1 MSENVKPMTKK
12 VLVIGEALIDVV
24 HGING
29 EIKNIPGGS
38 QANTAVALARLGT
51 KTYMRARTSSDPF
64 GTEIRN
70 YLTNQNVILDYSLV
84 VDSPSSV
91 IGAFIQK
98 DGSAKYEANL
108 KGAADYGWTFEEL
121 NQVIN
126 PDIQIVQL
134 GSLTSYVEPGATNIE
149 KWFSQLRQSNKYLLT
164 FDPNI
169 RHPLDGENE
178 VDVRNRAKKLA
189 SLSHVVKAS
198 DEDLNWIFSNNNPQ
212 DSAIK
217 IIESGASLVIVTL
230 GKKGAFAVDKKLEIV
245 EVTANEIAVIDTI
258 GAGDTFA
265 AALITQLLENSWINK
280 NALENLS
287 SDDLTEILTNCSAA
301 SAITCSRQGA
311 NPPHRHEV
319 SW

>member
-1 MSENVKPMTKK
+1 
-12 VLVIGEALIDVV
+12 V
-24 HGING
+24 HGIIG

-38 QANTAVALARLGT
+38 PANTAVALARLGT
-51 KTYMRARTSSDPF
+51 KTYMKARTSHDQF
-64 GTEIRN
+64 GEEIRN
-70 YLTNQNVILDYSLV
+70 YLTNQNVNLDYSLV

-91 IGAFIQK
+91 INAVIQK

-121 NQVIN
+121 NQVID

-134 GSLTSYVEPGATNIE
+134 GSLTSYVEPGATNVE
-149 KWFSQLRQSNKYLLT
+149 KWFNQLRQSNKHLLT

-230 GKKGAFAVDKKLEIV
+230 GKKGAFAVNKKLEIV
-245 EVTANEIAVIDTI
+245 EVTANEITVIDTI

-265 AALITQLLENSWINK
+265 AALITQLLEKSWITE
-280 NALENLS
+280 NALEKLS
-287 SDDLTEILTNCSAA
+287 KADLIKILNNCSMA

>member
-1 MSENVKPMTKK
+1 MPS
-12 VLVIGEALIDVV
+12 VLVIGEALVDVV

-38 QANTAVALARLGT
+38 PANTAVALARLGT
-51 KTYMRARTSSDPF
+51 KTYMKARTSTDQF

-70 YLTNQNVILDYSLV
+70 YLTSQNINLDYSLV
-84 VDSPSSV
+84 VKNPSSV
-91 IGAFIQK
+91 VNALIQK

-108 KGAADYGWTFEEL
+108 RGAADYGWTYEEL
-121 NQVIN
+121 DQVID

-134 GSLTSYVEPGATNIE
+134 GSLTSYIEPGATNVE
-149 KWFSQLRQSNKYLLT
+149 KWFSKLRQSNKYLLT

-178 VDVRNRAKKLA
+178 VDVRSRAKKLA

-212 DSAIK
+212 DSAIN
-217 IIESGASLVIVTL
+217 IIESGASLVVVTL
-230 GKKGAFAVDKKLEIV
+230 GKKGAFAVNKKLEIV

-287 SDDLTEILTNCSAA
+287 SDDLTEILTNCSAV

>member
-1 MSENVKPMTKK
+1 MPS
-12 VLVIGEALIDVV
+12 VLVIGEALVDVV

-38 QANTAVALARLGT
+38 PANTAVALARLGT
-51 KTYMRARTSSDPF
+51 KTYMKARTSTDQF

-70 YLTNQNVILDYSLV
+70 YLTSQNINLDYSLV
-84 VDSPSSV
+84 VKNPSSV
-91 IGAFIQK
+91 VNALIQK

-108 KGAADYGWTFEEL
+108 RGAADYGWTFEEL
-121 NQVIN
+121 NQVID
-126 PDIQIVQL
+126 PDIQIVQF
-134 GSLTSYVEPGATNIE
+134 GSLTSYIEPGATNIE
-149 KWFSQLRQSNKYLLT
+149 KWFSQLRQSNNYLLT

-178 VDVRNRAKKLA
+178 VDVRSRAKKLA

-212 DSAIK
+212 DSAIN
-217 IIESGASLVIVTL
+217 IIESGASLVVVTL
-230 GKKGAFAVDKKLEIV
+230 GKKGAFAVNKKLEIV
-245 EVTANEIAVIDTI
+245 EVKANEIAVIDTI

-265 AALITQLLENSWINK
+265 AALITQLLENSLINK
-280 NALENLS
+280 NALDNLS
-287 SDDLTEILTNCSAA
+287 SDDLTEILTNCSAV

>member
-1 MSENVKPMTKK
+1 MPS
-12 VLVIGEALIDVV
+12 VLVIGEALVDVV

-38 QANTAVALARLGT
+38 PANTAVALARLGT
-51 KTYMRARTSSDPF
+51 KTYMKARTSTDQF

-70 YLTNQNVILDYSLV
+70 YLTSQNINLDYSLV
-84 VDSPSSV
+84 VKNPSSV
-91 IGAFIQK
+91 VNALIQK

-108 KGAADYGWTFEEL
+108 RGAADYGWTYEEL
-121 NQVIN
+121 DQVID

-134 GSLTSYVEPGATNIE
+134 GSLTSYIEPGATNVE
-149 KWFSQLRQSNKYLLT
+149 KWFSKLRQSNKYLLT

-178 VDVRNRAKKLA
+178 VDVRSRAKKLA

-212 DSAIK
+212 DSAIN
-217 IIESGASLVIVTL
+217 IIESGASLVVVTL
-230 GKKGAFAVDKKLEIV
+230 GKKGAFAVNKKLEIV
-245 EVTANEIAVIDTI
+245 EVKANEIAVIDTI

-301 SAITCSRQGA
+301 SAVTCSRQGA

>member
-1 MSENVKPMTKK
+1 MPS
-12 VLVIGEALIDVV
+12 VLVIGEALVDVV

-38 QANTAVALARLGT
+38 PANTAVALARLGT
-51 KTYMRARTSSDPF
+51 KTYMKARTSTDQF

-70 YLTNQNVILDYSLV
+70 YLTSQNINLDYSLIV
-84 VDSPSSV
+84 KNPSSV
-91 IGAFIQK
+91 VNALIQK

-108 KGAADYGWTFEEL
+108 RGAADYGWTYEEL
-121 NQVIN
+121 DQVID

-134 GSLTSYVEPGATNIE
+134 GSLTSYIEPGATNVE
-149 KWFSQLRQSNKYLLT
+149 KWFSKLRQSNKYLLT

-178 VDVRNRAKKLA
+178 VDVRSRAKKLA

-212 DSAIK
+212 DSAIN
-217 IIESGASLVIVTL
+217 IIESGASLVVVTL
-230 GKKGAFAVDKKLEIV
+230 GKKGAFAVNKKLEIV

-265 AALITQLLENSWINK
+265 AALITQLLENSLINK
-280 NALENLS
+280 NALDNLS

>member
-1 MSENVKPMTKK
+1 MPS
-12 VLVIGEALIDVV
+12 VLVIGEALVDVV

-38 QANTAVALARLGT
+38 PANTAVALARLGT
-51 KTYMRARTSSDPF
+51 KTYMKARTSSDQF

-70 YLTNQNVILDYSLV
+70 YLTNQNVNLDYSLV

-91 IGAFIQK
+91 IDAVIQK

-108 KGAADYGWTFEEL
+108 NGAADYGWTFAEL
-121 NQVIN
+121 NQEID
-126 PDIQIVQL
+126 PDIQIIQL
-134 GSLTSYVEPGATNIE
+134 GSLTSYVEPGATNVE
-149 KWFSQLRQSNKYLLT
+149 KWFAQLRQSDKYLLT

-169 RHPLDGENE
+169 RHPLDGQNE
-178 VDVRNRAKKLA
+178 KDVRNRAKRLA

-198 DEDLNWIFSNNNPQ
+198 DEDLNWIFSNDNPK

-217 IIESGASLVIVTL
+217 IIEGGASLVFVTL
-230 GKKGAFAVDKKLEIV
+230 GKKGAFAVNKKHEII
-245 EVTANEIAVIDTI
+245 EVLAKEIDVIDTI

-265 AALITQLLENSWINK
+265 AALITQLLENSWINE
-280 NALENLS
+280 NELEKLKTT
-287 SDDLTEILTNCSAA
+287 DLTAILTNCALAA
-301 SAITCSRQGA
+301 TITCSRQGA

-319 SW
+319 TW

>member
-1 MSENVKPMTKK
+1 MPS
-12 VLVIGEALIDVV
+12 VLVIGEALVDVV

-38 QANTAVALARLGT
+38 PANTAVALARLGT
-51 KTYMRARTSSDPF
+51 KTYMKARTSHDQF
-64 GTEIRN
+64 GEEIRN
-70 YLTNQNVILDYSLV
+70 YLTNQNVNLDYSLV

-91 IGAFIQK
+91 INAVIQK

-121 NQVIN
+121 NQVID

-134 GSLTSYVEPGATNIE
+134 GSLTSYVEPGATNVE
-149 KWFSQLRQSNKYLLT
+149 KWFSQLRQSNKHLLT

-198 DEDLNWIFSNNNPQ
+198 DEDLNWVFSNSNPQ

-230 GKKGAFAVDKKLEIV
+230 GKKGAFAVNKKLEIV

-265 AALITQLLENSWINK
+265 AALITQLLEKTWINES
-280 NALENLS
+280 ALEKLS
-287 SDDLTEILTNCSAA
+287 SADLTEILNNCSMAA
-301 SAITCSRQGA
+301 TITCSRQGA

>member
-1 MSENVKPMTKK
+1 MPS
-12 VLVIGEALIDVV
+12 VLVIGEALVDVV

-38 QANTAVALARLGT
+38 PANTAVALARLGT
-51 KTYMRARTSSDPF
+51 KTYMKARTSPDQF
-64 GTEIRN
+64 GTEIRS
-70 YLTNQNVILDYSLV
+70 YLTSQNVNLDYSLV

-91 IGAFIQK
+91 INAVIQK

-134 GSLTSYVEPGATNIE
+134 GSLTSYVEPGATNVE

-217 IIESGASLVIVTL
+217 IIESGATLVIVTL
-230 GKKGAFAVDKKLEIV
+230 GKKGAFAINKNLEIV
-245 EVTANEIAVIDTI
+245 EVSAKGISVIDTI

-265 AALITQLLENSWINK
+265 AALITQLLEHSWVND
-280 NALENLS
+280 NALEKLS
-287 SDDLTEILTNCSAA
+287 KTDLTEILTNCSMA

>member
-1 MSENVKPMTKK
+1 MPS
-12 VLVIGEALIDVV
+12 VLVIGEALVDVV
-24 HGING
+24 HGTNG
-29 EIKNIPGGS
+29 EIINIPGGS
-38 QANTAVALARLGT
+38 PANTAVALARLGT
-51 KTYMRARTSSDPF
+51 KTYMKARTSHDQF
-64 GTEIRN
+64 GEEIRS
-70 YLTNQNVILDYSLV
+70 YLTSQNVNLDYSLV
-84 VDSPSSV
+84 VDNPSSV
-91 IGAFIQK
+91 INAVIQK

-121 NQVIN
+121 NQVID

-134 GSLTSYVEPGATNIE
+134 GSLTSYVEPGATNVE
-149 KWFSQLRQSNKYLLT
+149 NWFSQLRQSNNYLLT

-178 VDVRNRAKKLA
+178 VDVRKRAKKLA

-230 GKKGAFAVDKKLEIV
+230 GKKGAFAVNKKHEIV
-245 EVTANEIAVIDTI
+245 EVTANEIEVIDTI

-280 NALENLS
+280 NALENLG
-287 SDDLTEILTNCSAA
+287 SDDLTEILTHCSAA

-311 NPPHRHEV
+311 NPPLRHEV

>member
-1 MSENVKPMTKK
+1 MPS
-12 VLVIGEALIDVV
+12 VLVIGEALVDVV

-38 QANTAVALARLGT
+38 PANTAVALARLGT
-51 KTYMRARTSSDPF
+51 KTYMKARTSPDQF
-64 GTEIRN
+64 GTEIRS
-70 YLTNQNVILDYSLV
+70 YLTSQNVNLDYSLV
-84 VDSPSSV
+84 VDNPSSV
-91 IGAFIQK
+91 INAVIQK
-98 DGSAKYEANL
+98 DGSAKYEATL

-121 NQVIN
+121 NQVID

-134 GSLTSYVEPGATNIE
+134 GSLTSYVEPGATNVE
-149 KWFSQLRQSNKYLLT
+149 KWFSQLRQSNNYLLT
-164 FDPNI
+164 FDPNV

-178 VDVRNRAKKLA
+178 VDVRKRAKKLA

-230 GKKGAFAVDKKLEIV
+230 GKKGAFAVNKKHEIV
-245 EVTANEIAVIDTI
+245 EVTTNEIEVIDTI

-280 NALENLS
+280 NALENLG
-287 SDDLTEILTNCSAA
+287 SDDLTEILTHCSAA

-311 NPPHRHEV
+311 NPPLRHEV

>member
-1 MSENVKPMTKK
+1 MPS
-12 VLVIGEALIDVV
+12 VLVIGEALVDVV

-38 QANTAVALARLGT
+38 PANTAVALARLGT
-51 KTYMRARTSSDPF
+51 KTYMKARTSSDQF
-64 GTEIRN
+64 GTEIRS
-70 YLTNQNVILDYSLV
+70 YLTKQNVNLDYSLV

-91 IGAFIQK
+91 INAVIQK

-169 RHPLDGENE
+169 RHLLDGENE

-230 GKKGAFAVDKKLEIV
+230 GGKGAFAVDKKLEIV

>member
-1 MSENVKPMTKK
+1 MPS
-12 VLVIGEALIDVV
+12 VLVIGEALVDVV

-38 QANTAVALARLGT
+38 PANTAVALARLGT
-51 KTYMRARTSSDPF
+51 KTYMKARTSHDQF
-64 GTEIRN
+64 GEEIRN
-70 YLTNQNVILDYSLV
+70 YLTNQNVNLDYSLV

-91 IGAFIQK
+91 INAVIQK

-121 NQVIN
+121 NQVID

-134 GSLTSYVEPGATNIE
+134 GSLTSYVEPGATNVE
-149 KWFSQLRQSNKYLLT
+149 KWFSQLRQSNKHLLT

-198 DEDLNWIFSNNNPQ
+198 DEDLNWIFSNSNPQ

-230 GKKGAFAVDKKLEIV
+230 GKKGAFAVNKKHEIV

-265 AALITQLLENSWINK
+265 AALITQLLEKSWITE
-280 NALENLS
+280 NALEKLS

>member
-1 MSENVKPMTKK
+1 MPS
-12 VLVIGEALIDVV
+12 VLVIGEALVDVV
-24 HGING
+24 HGLNG

-38 QANTAVALARLGT
+38 PANTAVALARLGT
-51 KTYMRARTSSDPF
+51 KTYMKARTSRDKF

-70 YLTNQNVILDYSLV
+70 YLTNQNVNLDYSLV

-91 IGAFIQK
+91 IDALIQK
-98 DGSAKYEANL
+98 NGSAKYEANL
-108 KGAADYGWTFEEL
+108 NGAADYGWTYEEL
-121 NQVIN
+121 DQVID

-134 GSLTSYVEPGATNIE
+134 GSLTSYIEPGATNVE
-149 KWFSQLRQSNKYLLT
+149 KWFSKLRQSNKYLLT

-178 VDVRNRAKKLA
+178 VDVRSRAKKLA

-212 DSAIK
+212 DSAIN
-217 IIESGASLVIVTL
+217 IIESGASLVVVTL
-230 GKKGAFAVDKKLEIV
+230 GKKGAFAVNKKLEIV
-245 EVTANEIAVIDTI
+245 EVKANEIAVIDTI

-265 AALITQLLENSWINK
+265 AALITQLLENSLINK
-280 NALENLS
+280 NALDNLS
-287 SDDLTEILTNCSAA
+287 SDDLTEILTNCSAV

>member
-1 MSENVKPMTKK
+1 MPS
-12 VLVIGEALIDVV
+12 VLVIGEALVDVV

-38 QANTAVALARLGT
+38 PANTAVALARLGT
-51 KTYMRARTSSDPF
+51 KTYMKARTSTDKF

-70 YLTNQNVILDYSLV
+70 YLTNQNVNLDYSLV
-84 VDSPSSV
+84 VKSPSSV
-91 IGAFIQK
+91 VNALIQK
-98 DGSAKYEANL
+98 DGSAQYEANL
-108 KGAADYGWTFEEL
+108 RGAADYGWTFEEL
-121 NQVIN
+121 DQVID

-134 GSLTSYVEPGATNIE
+134 GSLTSYIEPGATNVE
-149 KWFSQLRQSNKYLLT
+149 EWFSQLRQSNKYLLT

-178 VDVRNRAKKLA
+178 VEVRSRAKKLA

-212 DSAIK
+212 DSAIN
-217 IIESGASLVIVTL
+217 IIESGASLVVVTL
-230 GKKGAFAVDKKLEIV
+230 GKKGAFAVNKKLEIV
-245 EVTANEIAVIDTI
+245 EVTANEIEVIDTI

-280 NALENLS
+280 NALDILS

-301 SAITCSRQGA
+301 SAITCSREGA

>member
-1 MSENVKPMTKK
+1 MPS
-12 VLVIGEALIDVV
+12 VLVIGEALVDVV

-38 QANTAVALARLGT
+38 PANTAVALARLGT
-51 KTYMRARTSSDPF
+51 KTYMKARTSTDQF

-70 YLTNQNVILDYSLV
+70 YLTSQNINLDYSLV
-84 VDSPSSV
+84 VKNPSSV
-91 IGAFIQK
+91 VNALIQK

-108 KGAADYGWTFEEL
+108 RGAADYGWTFEEL
-121 NQVIN
+121 DQVID

-134 GSLTSYVEPGATNIE
+134 GSLTSYIEPGATNVE
-149 KWFSQLRQSNKYLLT
+149 KWFSKLRQSNKYLLT

-178 VDVRNRAKKLA
+178 VDVRSRAKKLA

-212 DSAIK
+212 DSATN
-217 IIESGASLVIVTL
+217 IIESGASLVVVTL
-230 GKKGAFAVDKKLEIV
+230 GKKGAFAVNKKLEIV

>member
-1 MSENVKPMTKK
+1 MPS
-12 VLVIGEALIDVV
+12 VLVIGEALVDVV
-24 HGING
+24 HGITG

-38 QANTAVALARLGT
+38 PANTAVALARLGT
-51 KTYMRARTSSDPF
+51 KTYMKARTSPDQF
-64 GTEIRN
+64 GTEIRS
-70 YLTNQNVILDYSLV
+70 YLTSQNVNLDYSLV

-91 IGAFIQK
+91 INAVIQK

-169 RHPLDGENE
+169 RHLLDGENE
-178 VDVRNRAKKLA
+178 VDVRNRSKKLA

-230 GKKGAFAVDKKLEIV
+230 GKKGAFAVNKKLEIV

>member
-1 MSENVKPMTKK
+1 MPS
-12 VLVIGEALIDVV
+12 VLVIGEALVDVV

-29 EIKNIPGGS
+29 GIKNIPGGS
-38 QANTAVALARLGT
+38 PANTAVALARLGT
-51 KTYMRARTSSDPF
+51 KTYMKARTSHDQF
-64 GTEIRN
+64 GEEIRN
-70 YLTNQNVILDYSLV
+70 YLTNQDVNLDYSLL

-91 IGAFIQK
+91 INAVIQK

-121 NQVIN
+121 NQVI
-126 PDIQIVQL
+126 DSDVQIVQL
-134 GSLTSYVEPGATNIE
+134 GSLTSYVEPGATNVE
-149 KWFSQLRQSNKYLLT
+149 KWFNQLRQSNKHLLT

-198 DEDLNWIFSNNNPQ
+198 DEDLNWVFSNSNPQ

-230 GKKGAFAVDKKLEIV
+230 GKKGAFAVNKKHEIV

-265 AALITQLLENSWINK
+265 AALITQLLEKSWINK
-280 NALENLS
+280 NALENLG

>member
-1 MSENVKPMTKK
+1 MPS
-12 VLVIGEALIDVV
+12 VLVIGEALVDVV

-38 QANTAVALARLGT
+38 PANTAVALARLGT
-51 KTYMRARTSSDPF
+51 KTYMKARTSTDQF

-70 YLTNQNVILDYSLV
+70 YLTSQNINLDYSLV
-84 VDSPSSV
+84 VKNPSSV
-91 IGAFIQK
+91 VNALIQK

-108 KGAADYGWTFEEL
+108 RGAADYGWTFEEL
-121 NQVIN
+121 NQVID

-134 GSLTSYVEPGATNIE
+134 GSLTSYIEPGATNVE
-149 KWFSQLRQSNKYLLT
+149 KWFSKLRQSNKYLLT

-178 VDVRNRAKKLA
+178 VDVRSRAKKLA

-212 DSAIK
+212 DSAIN
-217 IIESGASLVIVTL
+217 IIESGASLVVVTL
-230 GKKGAFAVDKKLEIV
+230 GKKGAFAVNKKLEIV
-245 EVTANEIAVIDTI
+245 EVKANEIAVIDTI

-265 AALITQLLENSWINK
+265 AALITQLLENSLINK
-280 NALENLS
+280 NALDNLS
-287 SDDLTEILTNCSAA
+287 SDDLTEILTNCSAV

>member
-1 MSENVKPMTKK
+1 MPS
-12 VLVIGEALIDVV
+12 VLVIGEALVDVV

-38 QANTAVALARLGT
+38 PANTAVALARLGT
-51 KTYMRARTSSDPF
+51 KTYMKARTSTDQF

-70 YLTNQNVILDYSLV
+70 YLNNQNVNLDYSLV
-84 VDSPSSV
+84 VKNPSSV
-91 IGAFIQK
+91 VNALIQK

-108 KGAADYGWTFEEL
+108 RGAADYGWTFEEL
-121 NQVIN
+121 NQVID

-134 GSLTSYVEPGATNIE
+134 GSLTSYIEPGATNIE

-178 VDVRNRAKKLA
+178 VDVRSRAKKLA

-212 DSAIK
+212 DSAIN
-217 IIESGASLVIVTL
+217 IIESGASLVVVTL
-230 GKKGAFAVDKKLEIV
+230 GKKGAFAVNKKLEIV
-245 EVTANEIAVIDTI
+245 EVKANEIAVIDTI

-265 AALITQLLENSWINK
+265 AALITQLLENSLINK
-280 NALENLS
+280 NALDNLS
-287 SDDLTEILTNCSAA
+287 SDDLTEILTNCSAV

>member
-1 MSENVKPMTKK
+1 MPS
-12 VLVIGEALIDVV
+12 VLVIGEALVDVV

-38 QANTAVALARLGT
+38 PANTGVALARLGT
-51 KTYMRARTSSDPF
+51 KTYMKARTSNDEF

-70 YLTNQNVILDYSLV
+70 YLTNQGVKLDYSLV

-91 IGAFIQK
+91 INAVIRK

-178 VDVRNRAKKLA
+178 VHVRSRAKKLA
-189 SLSHVVKAS
+189 SFAHVVKAS

-230 GKKGAFAVDKKLEIV
+230 GKKGSFAVNKKLEIV
-245 EVTANEIAVIDTI
+245 EVPAKEVAVIDTI

-265 AALITQLLENSWINK
+265 AALITQLLEKSWINE
-280 NALENLS
+280 NALEKLS
-287 SDDLTEILTNCSAA
+287 SADLIEILNNCSKA

>member
-1 MSENVKPMTKK
+1 MPS
-12 VLVIGEALIDVV
+12 VLVIGEALVDVV

-38 QANTAVALARLGT
+38 PANTAVALARLGT
-51 KTYMRARTSSDPF
+51 KTYMKARTSTDQF

-70 YLTNQNVILDYSLV
+70 YLTSQNINLDYSLV
-84 VDSPSSV
+84 VKNPSSV
-91 IGAFIQK
+91 VNALIQK

-108 KGAADYGWTFEEL
+108 RGAADYGWTYEEL
-121 NQVIN
+121 DQVID

-134 GSLTSYVEPGATNIE
+134 GSLTSYIEPGATNVE
-149 KWFSQLRQSNKYLLT
+149 KWFSKLRQSNKYLLT

-178 VDVRNRAKKLA
+178 VDVRSRAKKLA

-212 DSAIK
+212 DSAIN
-217 IIESGASLVIVTL
+217 IIESGASLVVVTL
-230 GKKGAFAVDKKLEIV
+230 GKKGAFAVNKKLEIV
-245 EVTANEIAVIDTI
+245 EVKANEIAVIDTI

-265 AALITQLLENSWINK
+265 AALITQLLENSLINK
-280 NALENLS
+280 NALDNLS
-287 SDDLTEILTNCSAA
+287 RDDLTEILTNCSAV

>member
-1 MSENVKPMTKK
+1 MPS
-12 VLVIGEALIDVV
+12 VLVIGEVLIDVV

-38 QANTAVALARLGT
+38 PANTAVALARLGT
-51 KTYMRARTSSDPF
+51 KTYMKARTSPDQF
-64 GTEIRN
+64 GTEIRS
-70 YLTNQNVILDYSLV
+70 YLTSQNVNLDYSLV

-91 IGAFIQK
+91 INAVIQK

-198 DEDLNWIFSNNNPQ
+198 DEDLNWIYSSNNPQ

-217 IIESGASLVIVTL
+217 IIKSGASLVIVTL
-230 GKKGAFAVDKKLEIV
+230 GKKGAFAVNEKHEIV
-245 EVTANEIAVIDTI
+245 EVAANEIAVIDTI

>member
-1 MSENVKPMTKK
+1 MPS
-12 VLVIGEALIDVV
+12 VLVIGEALVDVV

-38 QANTAVALARLGT
+38 PANTAVALARLGT
-51 KTYMRARTSSDPF
+51 KTYMKARTSSDQF

-70 YLTNQNVILDYSLV
+70 YLTNQNVNLDYSFV

-91 IGAFIQK
+91 IDAVIQK

-108 KGAADYGWTFEEL
+108 NGAADYGWTFAEL
-121 NQVIN
+121 NQEID
-126 PDIQIVQL
+126 PDIQIIQL
-134 GSLTSYVEPGATNIE
+134 GSLTSYVEPGATNVE
-149 KWFSQLRQSNKYLLT
+149 KWFAQLRQSDKYLLT

-169 RHPLDGENE
+169 RHPLDGQNE
-178 VDVRNRAKKLA
+178 KDVRNRAKRLA

-198 DEDLNWIFSNNNPQ
+198 DEDLNWIFSNDNPK

-217 IIESGASLVIVTL
+217 IIESGASLVFVTL
-230 GKKGAFAVDKKLEIV
+230 GKKGAFVINKKHEII
-245 EVTANEIAVIDTI
+245 EVPAKEIEVIDTI

-265 AALITQLLENSWINK
+265 AALITQLLENSWINE
-280 NALENLS
+280 NELEKLKTT
-287 SDDLTEILTNCSAA
+287 DLTTILTNCASAA
-301 SAITCSRQGA
+301 TITCSRQGA

-319 SW
+319 TW

>member
-1 MSENVKPMTKK
+1 MPS
-12 VLVIGEALIDVV
+12 VLVIGEALVDVV

-38 QANTAVALARLGT
+38 PANTAVALARLGT
-51 KTYMRARTSSDPF
+51 KTYMKARTSHDQF
-64 GTEIRN
+64 GEEIRN
-70 YLTNQNVILDYSLV
+70 YLTNQNVNLDYSLV

-91 IGAFIQK
+91 INAVIQK

-121 NQVIN
+121 NQVID

-134 GSLTSYVEPGATNIE
+134 GSLTSYVEPGATNVE
-149 KWFSQLRQSNKYLLT
+149 KWFSQLRQSNNYLLN

-198 DEDLNWIFSNNNPQ
+198 DEDLNWIFSNSNPQ

-230 GKKGAFAVDKKLEIV
+230 GKKGAFAVNKKHEIV

-265 AALITQLLENSWINK
+265 AALITQLLEKSWINK